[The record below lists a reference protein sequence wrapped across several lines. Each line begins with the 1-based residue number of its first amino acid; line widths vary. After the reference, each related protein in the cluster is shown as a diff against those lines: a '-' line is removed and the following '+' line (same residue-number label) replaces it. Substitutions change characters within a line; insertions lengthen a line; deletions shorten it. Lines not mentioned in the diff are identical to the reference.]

1 MSSAPAVRA
10 RRSLPRGQRPL
21 LQSDTRYV
29 HAANW
34 GGTKRYLQVLVISS
48 PKKKFPNTWWR
59 TVIITGMW
67 GVGGGVEEPRTAER
81 KTRSGAFRQDRSG
94 GGQGDR
100 ATGLGG
106 CEADSPAMPPRT
118 MAPPPCRARLRVGSE
133 SR

>member
-21 LQSDTRYV
+21 LQSDTCYV

-59 TVIITGMW
+59 TVIITRIW

-94 GGQGDR
+94 GLRRTGRQGDGAGR
-100 ATGLGG
+100 VR
-106 CEADSPAMPPRT
+106 SRQPRDAAEDEGASALQGQT
-118 MAPPPCRARLRVGSE
+118 PGRL
-133 SR
+133 